1 MKKQYKILSIG
12 IFTLMVISIMV
23 LLNSQENEV
32 NKSTKYIAST
42 AKVNASQDFKD
53 LDTSAEFIVK
63 GTKDHVME
71 RILNKTS
78 EGEVINYGTQSVIK
92 INKVYKTADENITEG
107 SQIIVQ
113 ENGAIEETEDGT
125 VIYGV
130 EGYQLMNENEEYLLF
145 LTKSLTDPDI
155 YFIKGVY
162 YGKVPLK
169 NADKIQSVDEAS
181 PESLQYM
188 GESAKSSR
196 VLDQIFSDALNK
208 YKD

>member
-1 MKKQYKILSIG
+1 MKKRNHFGFIGLLIL
-12 IFTLMVISIMV
+12 LAVSIMV
-23 LLNSQENEV
+23 LLNSQEG
-32 NKSTKYIAST
+32 KADKHTKYLMSS
-42 AKVNASQDFKD
+42 AKIIASQDFKD

-78 EGEVINYGTQSVIK
+78 EGEVINYGTKSVIK

-107 SQIIVQ
+107 SEMIVQ

-130 EGYQLMNENEEYLLF
+130 EA
-145 LTKSLTDPDI
+145 DPDI